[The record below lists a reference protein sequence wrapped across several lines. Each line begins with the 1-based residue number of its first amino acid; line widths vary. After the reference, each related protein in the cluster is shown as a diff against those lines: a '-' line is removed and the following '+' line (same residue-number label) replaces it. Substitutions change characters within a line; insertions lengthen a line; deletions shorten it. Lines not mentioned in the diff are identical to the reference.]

1 MATSAFFP
9 EKWASVAQELHKPMA
24 IYRQLA
30 NFRAEPEMK
39 FGDVYHRVIP
49 GDPYIQPVTR
59 GTDLDQQSTD
69 GTDQSMSINNQYG
82 FLVGV
87 EEFDEVQS
95 SVPLMA
101 TYLKN
106 AMRNLSN
113 VIDSSFLYEV
123 LNATSSLDAGNFG
136 GTSGVGVTLSGS
148 NVFDA
153 MAKVKQ
159 KLSEQNIDHTNL
171 YGVIDPATAFVIE
184 SQLGARET
192 AMGDQVSRNGYDGNM
207 LRYGGMDLYVTN
219 NYTQSI
225 ELDLATNPTNGDTVT
240 FTVGGTAITFTFVS
254 VIGTTAGNVLIGAN
268 VDATRG
274 NLETLINAPDTTT
287 ANGVA
292 FSAGATLRLLQTS
305 CVAVND
311 DSANTLTFYTKG
323 KSLSGSE
330 TLTDATD
337 GFDATE
343 ASAYLMFGQKGAVD
357 MVNQVAPRFKK
368 REEPRRETVNLL
380 GTSLWGQKTYTDGAQ
395 KLVNLRVLVS

>member
-1 MATSAFFP
+1 MAVSAFFP

-30 NFRAEPEMK
+30 NFRAESEMRN
-39 FGDVYHRVIP
+39 GDVFHRAIP
-49 GDPYIQPVTR
+49 GDPYIQPVIR

-69 GTDQSMSINNQYG
+69 GTDQSMSIDKEFG

-123 LNATSSLDAGNFG
+123 LNATSSLDAGDFG
-136 GTSGVGVTLSGS
+136 GTAGVGVTLSGS

-159 KLSEQNIDHTNL
+159 KLSEQNIDHSNL

-184 SQLGARET
+184 SQLGGRET

-207 LRYGGMDLYVTN
+207 LRFGGMDLYVTN

-225 ELDLATNPTNGDTVT
+225 ELDLATNPTNGDTVV

-254 VIGTTAGNVLIGAN
+254 VIGSTAGNVLIAGT
-268 VDATRG
+268 VDGTRA
-274 NLETLINAPDTTT
+274 NLETLINAPATTT

-292 FSAGATLRLLQTS
+292 FSGATLRLLQSS

-311 DSANTLTFYTKG
+311 DSADTLTFYTKG

-357 MVNQVAPRFKK
+357 MVTQVAPRFSK
-368 REEPRRETVNLL
+368 REEPRRETINLL

-395 KLVNLRVLVS
+395 KLVNLRVLKS